1 MLSAVTVSTAAEQ
14 VKRDGEKE
22 SRIAGIGETLVR
34 WRRTEVPKSEN
45 LEAAIFYGVLRRK
58 KDVGIKEHGRK
69 WVCNGCCFFSSC
81 ITVEGRVLAQ
91 ASGHRRR

>member
-1 MLSAVTVSTAAEQ
+1 MTVSTAAEQ

-22 SRIAGIGETLVR
+22 SRIAGIGETFVR

-45 LEAAIFYGVLRRK
+45 LEAAIFSGVLRRK
-58 KDVGIKEHGRK
+58 KDVGMKEHGRRRK
-69 WVCNGCCFFSSC
+69 WVCNGCCCVSSSV
-81 ITVEGRVLAQ
+81 TVEGRVLAQ